1 MEVVLKDFNFCTRY
15 RLGFKVQVNKQINI
29 VLLFI
34 SLLELPL
41 HNARISLWRSKSTF
55 IEVCKT
61 TSRLHK
67 GSCTDYSLKRL
78 QLKQLMNSKTDAYS
92 ILLID
97 NLESKVSTSMQTAAK
112 SLLLLLTQIC

>member
-55 IEVCKT
+55 IKRQVRKA

-67 GSCTDYSLKRL
+67 GSYTDNSLKRL

-97 NLESKVSTSMQTAAK
+97 NLESKAMQTAAK
-112 SLLLLLTQIC
+112 SLLLLAQIC